1 MISLY
6 EKFGVNLHEKM
17 GGNCNTNTFSFNLF
31 IYDLDKDVYEFYTNR
46 KFEGTDIKEAVSN
59 AVRWIEKSFSHF
71 ESLEWVIETKNVES
85 QCHFF
90 INDIPIDKYISAYNK
105 IKQI

>member
-1 MISLY
+1 MKNES
-6 EKFGVNLHEKM
+6 
-17 GGNCNTNTFSFNLF
+17 GNNTFIFNLF
-31 IYDLDKDVYEFYTNR
+31 IYDLDRDVYGYFSNR
-46 KFEGTDIKEAVSN
+46 KFDGTDINEAVSN
-59 AVRWIEKSFSHF
+59 AVRWIEKSYSHY
-71 ESLEWVIETKNVES
+71 ESLEWVIETTNVES

>member
-1 MISLY
+1 MLILSQKMKK
-6 EKFGVNLHEKM
+6 EFGNNK
-17 GGNCNTNTFSFNLF
+17 FSFNLF
-31 IYDLDKDVYEFYTNR
+31 IYDLDNDVYELFTHR
-46 KFEGTDIKEAVSN
+46 KFEGADLKEAFSN